1 MAENKNGSITHIEEA
16 EVIPSADKFNNVS
29 DIGDKVIEIDETTSY
44 ADKVI
49 DVSDIG
55 DKVIEIDETTSS
67 TDKVIDVSDIGDKVI
82 EISESIFC
90 PNCGKK
96 YYKPTS
102 VYCCYCGGKR
112 I

>member
-29 DIGDKVIEIDETTSY
+29 DIGDKVIEIDETTS
-44 ADKVI
+44 
-49 DVSDIG
+49 
-55 DKVIEIDETTSS
+55 S
-67 TDKVIDVSDIGDKVI
+67 TDKVIDVSDIWDKVI

-102 VYCCYCGGKR
+102 VYCCYCGRKR

>member
-29 DIGDKVIEIDETTSY
+29 DIGDKVIEI
-44 ADKVI
+44 
-49 DVSDIG
+49 
-55 DKVIEIDETTSS
+55 
-67 TDKVIDVSDIGDKVI
+67 
-82 EISESIFC
+82 SESIFC

-102 VYCCYCGGKR
+102 VYCCYCGRKR